1 MGGICRDLNKLVPE
15 CKTKAE
21 LFLKEC
27 EKEGL
32 DVEIIETYRT
42 GLVQTAY
49 YAQGRKNLNEV
60 NVMRTGAG
68 LKIITAEEN
77 KHIITNTTAGKSK
90 HNLGEAFDVV
100 PLVNGK
106 PCWNNSVLFNKIG
119 RIGVKCGLRWGGH
132 FKSIKDSPHLEI
144 GSVKTIMKKQK
155 KS

>member
-1 MGGICRDLNKLVPE
+1 MGLCRDLEKLVPE

-21 LFLKEC
+21 LFLEEC
-27 EKEGL
+27 KKEGI
-32 DVEIIETYRT
+32 DVLVVETYRK

-49 YAQGRKNLNEV
+49 YAQGRKSLADV
-60 NVMRTGAG
+60 NIMRIGSG
-68 LKIITAEEN
+68 LPVITEKEN
-77 KHIITNTTAGKSK
+77 RIITNTTAGKSK

-132 FKSIKDSPHLEI
+132 FKSIKDSPHFEI
-144 GSVKTIMKKQK
+144 
-155 KS
+155 